1 MSALVSVVVPVYN
14 LEKYIENCLKSIVAQ
29 TYKNLE
35 IICID
40 DGSTD
45 GSARIIKEFAG
56 TDERIKYFYQRNQG
70 LSATRNE
77 GIRISELKYVY
88 NNKISVNS
96 KISERDFYSISIA
109 DMFYKYKCGYMVNG
123 SLFKRDLIFD
133 KRFMES
139 IKNGEDSIFM
149 LQVILCSPKTVFID
163 DVCYYYY
170 VRDDSLSRNIKYNI
184 GMADIV
190 NAASI
195 CYELAK
201 EAGNDTLISI
211 YLRGIY
217 STLFEHR
224 IRCKHSECQKEV
236 ERRIKSTGKKYL
248 KSLFEDPNILQTE
261 KFAIA
266 VSFKIPIMYKFF
278 RILKDPSM
286 FGIYL
291 RGKL

>member
-1 MSALVSVVVPVYN
+1 MFIDPDDFLHVEAVERFVQAALE
-14 LEKYIENCLKSIVAQ
+14 EKADLVC
-29 TYKNLE
+29 
-35 IICID
+35 
-40 DGSTD
+40 
-45 GSARIIKEFAG
+45 
-56 TDERIKYFYQRNQG
+56 
-70 LSATRNE
+70 
-77 GIRISELKYVY
+77 SELKYVY
-88 NNKISVNS
+88 NNKISVNP

-123 SLFKRDLIFD
+123 SMFKRDLIFD

-190 NAASI
+190 DAASI

-201 EAGNDTLISI
+201 EAGNDTLISV

>member
-1 MSALVSVVVPVYN
+1 
-14 LEKYIENCLKSIVAQ
+14 
-29 TYKNLE
+29 
-35 IICID
+35 
-40 DGSTD
+40 
-45 GSARIIKEFAG
+45 
-56 TDERIKYFYQRNQG
+56 
-70 LSATRNE
+70 
-77 GIRISELKYVY
+77 
-88 NNKISVNS
+88 
-96 KISERDFYSISIA
+96 
-109 DMFYKYKCGYMVNG
+109 MFYKYKCGYMVNG

-190 NAASI
+190 DAASI

-201 EAGNDTLISI
+201 EAGNDTLLSV

>member
-1 MSALVSVVVPVYN
+1 
-14 LEKYIENCLKSIVAQ
+14 
-29 TYKNLE
+29 
-35 IICID
+35 
-40 DGSTD
+40 
-45 GSARIIKEFAG
+45 
-56 TDERIKYFYQRNQG
+56 
-70 LSATRNE
+70 
-77 GIRISELKYVY
+77 
-88 NNKISVNS
+88 
-96 KISERDFYSISIA
+96 
-109 DMFYKYKCGYMVNG
+109 
-123 SLFKRDLIFD
+123 
-133 KRFMES
+133 MES

-190 NAASI
+190 DAASI

-201 EAGNDTLISI
+201 EAGNDTLISV

-224 IRCKHSECQKEV
+224 IRCKHSECKKEV